1 MLPTLLNMKGKKLV
15 YTPTQFREFGEKFKG
30 VLLPRDTL
38 MNIYSH
44 LGDKSRMVL
53 LDALIKY
60 VLVGDDTTFEN
71 ETMACLWSE
80 LKSSQSKMIKKYLI
94 ENVKDYE
101 QRVDEEIA

>member
-1 MLPTLLNMKGKKLV
+1 MKGKKTV
-15 YTPTQFREFGEKFKG
+15 YTPTQFKKYGDKFKG

-44 LGDKSRMVL
+44 LGDRARLTL

-60 VLVGDDTTFEN
+60 VLVGEDITFEN

-80 LKSSQSKMIKKYLI
+80 LKSSQQKMIKKYLI
-94 ENVKDYE
+94 EENANDYE
-101 QRVDEEIA
+101 QRIDEEIA